1 MPLSILHIS
10 DLHVAGEL
18 FSPERGLPRR
28 HDPDLF
34 AALDG
39 YWKAEPADYVVA
51 TGDIS
56 TDGQVQSL
64 EAARQFLTGAVPRPG
79 ASAAIGLGLADP
91 ARLFLVPGNHDR
103 YAGRYLPISNQITN
117 FESVFGDRFGN
128 RGRPRAAGWL
138 TSKDLRLR
146 VLAIDSMGA
155 AGWASVAK
163 GKVHDDD
170 LDWLQTV
177 YDDDTRREEPCD
189 LRLLLL
195 HHHVAIPDSHRFN
208 RWTKL
213 KNVADALESMLRA
226 DIDLV
231 MFGHEHYHYVGERT
245 YSDLIG
251 DRRVRRR
258 LTKTHQLEKRLITC
272 MCGTTTCDDGGRNLA
287 WRVVIDRQGDRYHLR
302 FVLLEADRTAG
313 TLKPVVGASEDIV
326 LYRRPAWRTRAVV

>member
-1 MPLSILHIS
+1 MPLRSCTLRS
-10 DLHVAGEL
+10 HVAG
-18 FSPERGLPRR
+18 SCSHRTWLPRR

-39 YWKAEPADYVVA
+39 YWKAEPADHVVA

-64 EAARQFLTGAVPRPG
+64 EAARQFLTGAVPRP
-79 ASAAIGLGLADP
+79 ARRRDRLGPRGPGQAL
-91 ARLFLVPGNHDR
+91 LVPGNHDR

-117 FESVFGDRFGN
+117 FESVFGDRFEIAVA
-128 RGRPRAAGWL
+128 RARRL
-138 TSKDLRLR
+138 VDIEDLRLR
-146 VLAIDSMGA
+146 VLAIDSMGD
-155 AGWASVAK
+155 AGCLVAK

-177 YDDDTRREEPCD
+177 YDDDTRREEHCD

-208 RWTKL
+208 RWTRL
-213 KNVADALESMLRA
+213 KNVTDALESMLRA

-251 DRRVRRR
+251 DRRIRRR
-258 LTKTHQLEKRLITC
+258 LAKTHQLEKRLITC

-287 WRVVIDRQGDRYHLR
+287 WRVVIDRRGDRYHLR
-302 FVLLEADRTAG
+302 FVLLEADRTAA
-313 TLKPVVGASEDIV
+313 P
-326 LYRRPAWRTRAVV
+326 